1 MSTARKAFETYR
13 VQLQMRGQA
22 VNTVYLNR
30 ITAPEF
36 LLIQHVHGR
45 GSAKMME
52 SQGADIERRMNE
64 QGKWLQRIRPSDSLM
79 EYLINK
85 YNKNVFEQVFPGV
98 NPVLPYTYE
107 DAGITR
113 ESENDTLDFG
123 DGWEEVGVAEEAPKE
138 AVKGKPMAAVAKTK
152 DPLDLIGDKKA

>member
-1 MSTARKAFETYR
+1 
-13 VQLQMRGQA
+13 
-22 VNTVYLNR
+22 
-30 ITAPEF
+30 
-36 LLIQHVHGR
+36 
-45 GSAKMME
+45 
-52 SQGADIERRMNE
+52 MNE

-107 DAGITR
+107 DAGVTR
-113 ESENDTLDFG
+113 ESENDALDFG
-123 DGWEEVGVAEEAPKE
+123 DGWEEVGVAEEEPKE